1 MEAARAWARGAAAA
15 TVDDGTLDELRRLGA
30 GEQDLAPLEKRAA
43 EGRDGIGVWPEN
55 WPVIV
60 AFVAVATQW
69 RVVWLGGL
77 EGGTLMRT
85 GLDYAGVRAAL
96 DMLGLKATPDLFG
109 GLQVMEKAALEAWS
123 EA

>member
-15 TVDDGTLDELRRLGA
+15 TVDEGVLDELRLLGA
-30 GEQDLAPLEKRAA
+30 GEPDLAPLEERAA
-43 EGRDGIGVWPEN
+43 ENRGGIGVWPEN

-60 AFVAVATQW
+60 AFVAVSTQW
-69 RVVWLGGL
+69 RTVWLGGL

-96 DMLGLKATPDLFG
+96 GMLGLKATPELFG
-109 GLQVMEKAALEAWS
+109 GLQVMERAALEAWS